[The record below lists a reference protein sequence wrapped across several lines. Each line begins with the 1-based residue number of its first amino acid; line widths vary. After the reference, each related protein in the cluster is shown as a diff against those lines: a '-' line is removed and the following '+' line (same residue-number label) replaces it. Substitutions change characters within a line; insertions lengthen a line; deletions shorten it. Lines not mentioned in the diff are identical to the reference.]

1 MQNRP
6 FLFNKV
12 LHHLDTIYHDQAL
25 DIDYVTLTQTLL
37 NIMKLPSDQV
47 ISHSHV
53 EWQANDIVM
62 ITYGNSILSQ
72 NNSPLGALHDFTDKY
87 LSDIVN
93 TLHILPFFPFSSDD
107 GFAVKDFDTVDH
119 QLGDWHDINQLT
131 KDYKVMA
138 DLVINHCS
146 SEHHWFKNF
155 TEDKSPGKDYFV
167 ITSLDD
173 DISQVVRPRTSP
185 LMRPTNTSVG
195 LKQVWCT
202 FSHDQVDLNFKNPA
216 VLIEFA
222 KVIKNYIDQGI
233 SLFRLDA
240 VGFLWKEVGTS
251 CLSLHQT
258 HEIIRLIRTLVENI
272 NPHIILIT
280 ETNIPNRENLSYF
293 GNGNEAH
300 CIYNFSLPPLLL
312 NTLITGDC
320 AYLKQW
326 MMSMP
331 PAQLGTAYLNF
342 IASHDGIGLRPIEG
356 LLADNEIQQLINTM
370 QQFGGKISWRTGL
383 NGINS
388 PYEINITLFDA
399 LKGTIKGEDQLGLER
414 FICAHA
420 IMVALEGIPAIYI
433 HSLIGTMNDIDKL
446 EKTGHARSINRHQ
459 WDYDALTAALAN
471 QHSTHHQVYKKM
483 HNLLQIRA
491 KQPAFHPNATQ
502 FTLHLG
508 QALFGFW
515 RQSLDKKQS
524 VFCIYN
530 ISDQRQSVLL
540 SDINLII
547 TDDWFDLITGQHF
560 KQLDDLIGL
569 NPYQALWISNH
580 Y

>member
-12 LHHLDTIYHDQAL
+12 LHHLDKIYHDQAL

-72 NNSPLGALHDFTDKY
+72 NNSPLAALHDFTDKY

-107 GFAVKDFDTVDH
+107 GFAVKDFDVVDH